1 MIFLGVFM
9 NDINEIKENYE
20 NWNKILADFSTRG
33 YKKSIMGIVDILGF
47 KNFVQK
53 EKENSVKTVIEA
65 IRDSI
70 MLNKM
75 AISTTVKYAIL
86 SDTIIVYSENV
97 DSDNVF
103 YVIHALGN
111 LQLEL
116 LRHRFLCRGA
126 LVTAENYINND
137 IIVSEALIKAHL
149 IEEKIAIYPRIII
162 DEEVFKIIKPQID
175 SGKIMND
182 KKYLTKDAVIRD
194 YDGKY
199 VLNTLCLISDVY
211 AYINEDFK
219 YFQNLHEDNNMKLY
233 RQSMYEF
240 KNNIQDYYV
249 SVLKDGSLNKNILS
263 KLNYLVN
270 YYNRILNLSILFPK
284 NLRSEL
290 YLAYFDK

>member
-1 MIFLGVFM
+1 M

-70 MLNKM
+70 MLNKW
-75 AISTTVKYAIL
+75 AISTTVKYTIL

-162 DEEVFKIIKPQID
+162 DEEVIKIIKPQID

-194 YDGKY
+194 DDGKY

-240 KNNIQDYYV
+240 KKNIQDYYD
-249 SVLKDGSLNKNILS
+249 SVLKDGSLNMNILS
-263 KLNYLVN
+263 KLNYLVD
-270 YYNRILNLSILFPK
+270 YYNRILNLSILFPN

-290 YLAYFDK
+290 YLSYFGE

>member
-1 MIFLGVFM
+1 M

-182 KKYLTKDAVIRD
+182 KKYLTKDAVFRD

-219 YFQNLHEDNNMKLY
+219 YIQNLHEDNNMKLY
-233 RQSMYEF
+233 RQSMYEY

>member
-1 MIFLGVFM
+1 M
-9 NDINEIKENYE
+9 NDINEIQENYE
-20 NWNKILADFSTRG
+20 NWNKILADFSSKG

-162 DEEVFKIIKPQID
+162 DEEVIKIIKPQID

-240 KNNIQDYYV
+240 KKNIQDYYD
-249 SVLKDGSLNKNILS
+249 SVLKDGSLNMNILS

-270 YYNRILNLSILFPK
+270 YYNRILNLSILFPN

>member
-1 MIFLGVFM
+1 M
-9 NDINEIKENYE
+9 NDINEIQENYE
-20 NWNKILADFSTRG
+20 NWNKILADFSSKG

-162 DEEVFKIIKPQID
+162 DEEVIKIIKPQID

-240 KNNIQDYYV
+240 KKNIQDYYD
-249 SVLKDGSLNKNILS
+249 SVLKDGSLNMNILS

-270 YYNRILNLSILFPK
+270 YYNRILNLSILSPN

>member
-1 MIFLGVFM
+1 M

-70 MLNKM
+70 MINKI
-75 AISTTVKYAIL
+75 AISNIVKYAIL

-162 DEEVFKIIKPQID
+162 DEEVIKIIKPQID

-194 YDGKY
+194 DDGKY

-240 KNNIQDYYV
+240 KKNIQDYYD
-249 SVLKDGSLNKNILS
+249 SVLKDGSLNMNILS
-263 KLNYLVN
+263 KLNYLVD
-270 YYNRILNLSILFPK
+270 YYNRILNLSILFPN

-290 YLAYFDK
+290 YLSYFGE

>member
-1 MIFLGVFM
+1 M
-9 NDINEIKENYE
+9 NDINEIQENYE
-20 NWNKILADFSTRG
+20 NWNKILADFSSKG

-162 DEEVFKIIKPQID
+162 DEEVIKIIKPQID

-240 KNNIQDYYV
+240 KKNIQDYYG
-249 SVLKDGSLNKNILS
+249 SVLKDGSLNMNILS

-270 YYNRILNLSILFPK
+270 YYNRILNLSILFPN

>member
-1 MIFLGVFM
+1 M
-9 NDINEIKENYE
+9 NDINEIKANYE

-33 YKKSIMGIVDILGF
+33 YKTSIMGIVDILGF

-70 MLNKM
+70 MINKI
-75 AISTTVKYAIL
+75 AISNIVKYAIL

-162 DEEVFKIIKPQID
+162 DEEIIMIIKPQID
-175 SGKIMND
+175 SGKIIND
-182 KKYLTKDAVIRD
+182 KEYLTKDAVIRD
-194 YDGKY
+194 FDGKY
-199 VLNTLCLISDVY
+199 ILNPLYLIPDIY
-211 AYINEDFK
+211 AYINKDFN
-219 YFQNLHEDNNMKLY
+219 YFQNLYEENNMKLY

-240 KNNIQDYYV
+240 KKNIQNYYN
-249 SVLKDGSLNKNILS
+249 SILKDDSPNMNILS
-263 KLNYLVN
+263 KINYLVN
-270 YYNRILNLSILFPK
+270 YYNKTLDASILIPK
-284 NLRSEL
+284 DFRNEL
-290 YLAYFDK
+290 YLSYFGE

>member
-1 MIFLGVFM
+1 M

-70 MLNKM
+70 MLNKW
-75 AISTTVKYAIL
+75 AISTTVKYTIL

-162 DEEVFKIIKPQID
+162 DEEVIKIIKPQID

-182 KKYLTKDAVIRD
+182 KKYFTKDAVIRD
-194 YDGKY
+194 DDGKY
-199 VLNTLCLISDVY
+199 ILNTLYLIPDIY
-211 AYINEDFK
+211 AYINKDFD
-219 YFQNLHEDNNMKLY
+219 YFQNLYEENNMKLY

-240 KNNIQDYYV
+240 KKNIQNYYN
-249 SVLKDGSLNKNILS
+249 SILKDDSPNMNILS
-263 KLNYLVN
+263 KINYLVN
-270 YYNRILNLSILFPK
+270 YYNKTLDASILIPK
-284 NLRSEL
+284 DFRSEL
-290 YLAYFDK
+290 YLSYFGE

>member
-1 MIFLGVFM
+1 M
-9 NDINEIKENYE
+9 NDINEIQENYE
-20 NWNKILADFSTRG
+20 NWNKILADFSSKG

-162 DEEVFKIIKPQID
+162 DEEVMKIIKPQID

-219 YFQNLHEDNNMKLY
+219 YFPNLHEDNNMKLY

-240 KNNIQDYYV
+240 KKNIQDYYV
-249 SVLKDGSLNKNILS
+249 SVLKDGSLNMNILS

-270 YYNRILNLSILFPK
+270 YYNRILNLSILFPN

>member
-1 MIFLGVFM
+1 M